1 MDEFKFTCSQEEWEQ
16 WRHSPVTKEAK
27 RYLKHLEETLKNDWA
42 DGLMVGKTQE
52 ETGYLSMQG
61 LAKVTVLE
69 NVIRDIFE
77 TEEEAGNG
85 K

>member
-1 MDEFKFTCSQEEWEQ
+1 MEEFKFSASWEEWEQ

-27 RYLKHLEETLKNDWA
+27 RYLQWLEEQLKSDWA

-61 LAKVTVLE
+61 LAKITALE
-69 NVIRDIFE
+69 NVIRDVFE
-77 TEEEAGNG
+77 TEEE
-85 K
+85 

>member
-1 MDEFKFTCSQEEWEQ
+1 MDEFKFTC
-16 WRHSPVTKEAK
+16 SPVTKEAK